1 MDRHLNDFVRLTSD
15 WFWEIDAQRR
25 ITFLSD
31 NSETISGCPNHVLI
45 GKERVDRA
53 RTAEERALWDD
64 YHAAIAERREI
75 RDFTFPYRH
84 PDGGTRWF
92 ELSGAPIH
100 DEAGLFAGYRGVGS
114 DVTAQREARDL
125 LAEQLRRFDAA
136 LENMSQG
143 LCMFDADARLVVVN
157 NRYCDM
163 FGLSRDV
170 LRVGMTQR
178 EIVQELVTL
187 GRYQKGLTVD
197 RLCEGTRAS
206 LTDGHAAPVHRELAD
221 GRIIAVSHRPMDGG
235 GWVATFEDVTERR
248 RNEARIAHM
257 ARHDAL
263 TDLPNRVALRES
275 GANLGRDGRAGP
287 LSVLCLDLDRFKAVN
302 DAHGHSVGDAL
313 LRAIADR
320 LRTNVRDVDLVVRLG
335 GDEFAVV
342 HRVKNEAA
350 AVSLA
355 QRLIAIVSAPYDL
368 GGIPVQVGAS
378 VGVALADDDGDDVER
393 LLKNAD
399 MALYHAKSLGRG
411 VASVFTPALDEDAQE
426 RLELER
432 DLREAL
438 KTGGFELHYQPLV
451 ELGDD
456 RIKGFEAL
464 ARWRHPSRGM
474 ISPAT
479 FIPIAEETGLI
490 MPLGEWILNQACRDA
505 ATWPDD
511 VSVAVNVSAVQ
522 LRRQTFAQSVLL
534 ALATSGL
541 KASRLELEITES
553 VLLDDTESTL
563 ETLHLLRRMGIRIA
577 MDDFGTGY
585 SSLSYLRRFPFDKVK
600 IDQSFLRNANA
611 STDGGA
617 IMKALVGLGAS
628 LGITTLVEG
637 VETEEQLAAVRS
649 EGAQQV
655 QGFLFSAPRPA
666 HEIAGLLRSRED
678 DASSVEGRRQKGRAK
693 LKAVA

>member
-1 MDRHLNDFVRLTSD
+1 MDRHINDFLRLTSD
-15 WFWEIDAQRR
+15 WFWEIDAERR
-25 ITFLSD
+25 VTFLSD
-31 NSETISGCPNHVLI
+31 NSEAISGRPQADLL
-45 GKERVDRA
+45 GRERAAWA
-53 RTAEERALWDD
+53 RTAEERAIWDD
-64 YHAAIAERREI
+64 YHAAIADRREI
-75 RDFTFPYRH
+75 RDFVFPYRH
-84 PDGGTRWF
+84 PDGGKRWF
-92 ELSGAPIH
+92 ELSGAPIY
-100 DEAGLFAGYRGVGS
+100 DEDGAFAGYRGVGS
-114 DVTAQREARDL
+114 DVTSQHEARDA
-125 LAEQLRRFDAA
+125 LAEQVRRFDAA

-163 FGLSRDV
+163 FGLKRDI

-178 EIVQELVTL
+178 EIVEELVTL

-197 RLCEGTRAS
+197 KLCEGTRTS
-206 LTDGHAAPVHRELAD
+206 LALDHAAPVHRELAD
-221 GRIIAVSHRPMDGG
+221 GRVIAVSHRPMDGG

-248 RNEARIAHM
+248 RTEARIAHM

-263 TDLPNRVALRES
+263 TDLPNRVALREVGGTLS
-275 GANLGRDGRAGP
+275 RDGAGGR

-335 GDEFAVV
+335 GDEFSVL
-342 HRVKNEAA
+342 HRVKDENA
-350 AVSLA
+350 AVTLA
-355 QRLIAIVSAPYDL
+355 HRLISIVSAPYDL
-368 GGIPVQVGAS
+368 GGIPVQIGVS
-378 VGVALADDDGDDVER
+378 IGVALSDEAGDDVER

-411 VASVFTPALDEDAQE
+411 VASVFTLVMDENAQQ
-426 RLELER
+426 RIELER

-438 KTGGFELHYQPLV
+438 RNGDFELHYQPLV

-456 RIKGFEAL
+456 AIKGFEAL
-464 ARWRHPSRGM
+464 ARWRHPTKGP

-490 MPLGEWILNQACRDA
+490 VPLGEWILNQACRDA
-505 ATWPDD
+505 ATWPGD

-522 LRRQTFAQSVLL
+522 LRRQSFAQSVLL

-541 KASRLELEITES
+541 RADRLELEITES
-553 VLLDDTESTL
+553 VLLDDTEANL

-600 IDQSFLRNANA
+600 IDQSFLRNADA
-611 STDGGA
+611 SADGAA
-617 IMKALVGLGAS
+617 IIRALVGLGSS

-637 VETEEQLAAVRS
+637 VETADQLAAVRA

-655 QGFLFSAPRPA
+655 QGFLFSPPKPA
-666 HEIAGLLRSRED
+666 HEAARMLGVEAREP
-678 DASSVEGRRQKGRAK
+678 ARKA
-693 LKAVA
+693 AVAA